1 MVEMTPRERFRET
14 LLFGKPDKVPL
25 SPGGARESTLT
36 RWHKE
41 GLPGGKNYSETL
53 LEILG
58 IEPEQTKPQVSLG
71 VSFQMMPKF
80 EEKILEHKDRH
91 YIISDWMGAITEI
104 SDKYDYTY
112 IRAAK
117 DFVTRKWHKFPVE
130 NREDWG
136 KMRERYNPGT
146 PGRFPEDFAE
156 RCRKLKDRDD
166 IVSLGVNG
174 LFWQLREWCGLENL
188 CVLMATK
195 PDFVAEMID
204 FWSEFVSETLTPILK
219 NVELDHICI
228 SEDMAYKEH
237 SMISP
242 KMVRKFLLPVWR
254 KWSNQIREGGCPI
267 IDLDSDGYI
276 GELIPLWIEAGI
288 NCCCPMEVAAGN
300 DIVQYRKT
308 YGKQIAYHGGIDKRA
323 IAKGGKIMEKEVMRV
338 VPPLLKEG
346 GFIPS
351 CDHGVPSD
359 ISWDNYIKYS
369 RLLAKLT
376 GWLD

>member
-1 MVEMTPRERFRET
+1 
-14 LLFGKPDKVPL
+14 
-25 SPGGARESTLT
+25 
-36 RWHKE
+36 
-41 GLPGGKNYSETL
+41 
-53 LEILG
+53 
-58 IEPEQTKPQVSLG
+58 
-71 VSFQMMPKF
+71 
-80 EEKILEHKDRH
+80 
-91 YIISDWMGAITEI
+91 
-104 SDKYDYTY
+104 
-112 IRAAK
+112 
-117 DFVTRKWHKFPVE
+117 
-130 NREDWG
+130 
-136 KMRERYNPGT
+136 
-146 PGRFPEDFAE
+146 
-156 RCRKLKDRDD
+156 
-166 IVSLGVNG
+166 
-174 LFWQLREWCGLENL
+174 
-188 CVLMATK
+188 
-195 PDFVAEMID
+195 
-204 FWSEFVSETLTPILK
+204 
-219 NVELDHICI
+219 
-228 SEDMAYKEH
+228 
-237 SMISP
+237 P